1 MARVLGRW
9 VGLARS
15 YPSWWNKIGGPQV
28 LLKIGPLRESLGHS
42 HFGGPKN
49 CSTHFNHMLISHHN
63 TGYTA
68 DTCDPRAESERLCRE
83 LGPNTS
89 TGHQICRRLDQWLP
103 TLLLIAQGRII
114 WRDRFIVLNHV
125 LHWYYMILH
134 LEPRDASRAKLLVG
148 QRCWSTPA
156 RKSWPHPQP
165 ISRYL
170 QGTGSVGTEL
180 LGCPMMEGHPRN
192 SKIWGVNSY
201 KHLH

>member
-1 MARVLGRW
+1 MVPK
-9 VGLARS
+9 S
-15 YPSWWNKIGGPQV
+15 SWKLV
-28 LLKIGPLRESLGHS
+28 HS
-42 HFGGPKN
+42 ERAWDTAILGPKN
-49 CSTHFNHMLISHHN
+49 CSTHFNHMLISHHH

-103 TLLLIAQGRII
+103 TLHIAQGRII
-114 WRDRFIVLNHV
+114 WRDRFIVVNHV

-165 ISRYL
+165 ISRAPE
-170 QGTGSVGTEL
+170 VWEL
-180 LGCPMMEGHPRN
+180 NCWDVQWWRVTHGIRRFEESIPIN
-192 SKIWGVNSY
+192 IYIKVNDHDTVNAKS
-201 KHLH
+201 